1 MPASI
6 DTFDRNGNKIYSYP
20 KSYYNMIQYNHF
32 DSYIAFAGFG
42 NLSGDIEVWDL
53 KTKYKIGKCV
63 ADASHVLQWA
73 PDGVSFMTACVNPK
87 LRVDNNIQVW
97 SVRGDRNQIVD
108 FVETELYRVCWDKK
122 NS

>member
-1 MPASI
+1 
-6 DTFDRNGNKIYSYP
+6 
-20 KSYYNMIQYNHF
+20 
-32 DSYIAFAGFG
+32 
-42 NLSGDIEVWDL
+42 
-53 KTKYKIGKCV
+53 
-63 ADASHVLQWA
+63 
-73 PDGVSFMTACVNPK
+73 MTACVNPK